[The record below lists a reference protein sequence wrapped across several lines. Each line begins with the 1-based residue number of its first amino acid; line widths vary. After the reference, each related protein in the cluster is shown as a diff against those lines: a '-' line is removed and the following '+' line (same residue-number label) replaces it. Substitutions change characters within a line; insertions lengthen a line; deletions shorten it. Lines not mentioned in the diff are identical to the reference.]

1 MHYFLLFGA
10 AFLVL
15 SVSCVQDCSGES
27 TPPQTGGGY
36 KKICYFTNW
45 AIYRTGKSG
54 NYSAEN
60 IDFAYC
66 NFVVYAFA
74 GLDGENNT
82 LRITDAFADL
92 PDGGGHGLIGKVVSR
107 VKASGAVPV
116 IALGGWNE
124 SNNTA
129 YPVLFNN
136 ESLQDA
142 FVTNTVVFLKKY
154 GFQGLDLDYEYPQC
168 PLGVCKPGDSDKKGF
183 SKLVVKLRTEFNK
196 HGFYLSAAVSAVISK
211 IDTYYEP
218 TILQNNLH
226 WLGLM
231 AYDFHKAAVEGWLA
245 KGVSPDK
252 LVLGVPMY
260 GVSYTLADKTKNT
273 IGSPA
278 NGPGFQKRALFYNEI
293 CELVKNEQWTQVT
306 KENDKPVGGTYAYKD
321 DQWTGYDNVNDAQY
335 IQEKHLAGYM
345 IWALD
350 QDDFNGV
357 CKGGKYPLLSTLS
370 KTIDTN

>member
-1 MHYFLLFGA
+1 MHFFLLFGA

-74 GLDGENNT
+74 GLDGESIT

-107 VKASGAVPV
+107 AKASGAVPV

-231 AYDFHKAAVEGWLA
+231 AYDFHVAGDKAKAAVEGWLA

-252 LVLGVPMY
+252 LVLGVSMY

-278 NGPGFQKRALFYNEI
+278 NGPGFQKRALFYNE
-293 CELVKNEQWTQVT
+293 
-306 KENDKPVGGTYAYKD
+306 ENDKPVGGTYAYKD
-321 DQWTGYDNVNDAQY
+321 DQWTGYDNVNDVKAKAQY

-357 CKGGKYPLLSTLS
+357 CGGGKYPLLSTLS